1 MKVFFVRRRKI
12 YILAGLVILLI
23 LLFWQGSNLLQK
35 EEAPVVNPIYYGNTQ
50 NPAVALM
57 INVDWGEDVLPQMLE
72 ILKSKKVKVTFFI
85 SGRFAG
91 KFPELVQ
98 RISQEGHEIGN
109 HGYSHPHADKIS
121 VAANQKEITDTE
133 KVFQDLNV
141 KYAKIFAPPYGEH
154 KAHVVEAAAA
164 LGYKTI
170 MWTADTVD
178 WKEPPA
184 ETIVKR
190 VLGKADNGALF
201 LMHPKKCT
209 LSALPA
215 VIDGLQARN
224 YQLKTVGE
232 ILQ

>member
-1 MKVFFVRRRKI
+1 MKVLFVRKRNL
-12 YILAGLVILLI
+12 YIIAGLVILLVF
-23 LLFWQGSNLLQK
+23 LSWFVSNLIQQ
-35 EEAPVVNPIYYGNTQ
+35 EAPVVNPIYYGDTQ
-50 NPAVALM
+50 KTDVALM
-57 INVDWGEDVLPQMLE
+57 INVDWGEDILPQMLD
-72 ILKSKKVKVTFFI
+72 ILKSKNVKVTFFI
-85 SGRFAG
+85 TGRFAA

-121 VAANQKEITDTE
+121 GAANQKEISDTE
-133 KVFQDLNV
+133 KVFQDLNL
-141 KYAKIFAPPYGEH
+141 KFAKIFAPPYGEH
-154 KAHVVEAAAA
+154 KTHVVDAASA

-170 MWTADTVD
+170 MWTADTID
-178 WKEPPA
+178 WQEPPA

-190 VLGKADNGALF
+190 VLGNADNGALF

-224 YQLKTVGE
+224 FQLKMVTEV
-232 ILQ
+232 IQ